1 MLHIQQQK
9 RLVVGMVLGASSA
22 RDMLNIK
29 LSKKFAI
36 CAITDWQLGVI
47 STSREI

>member
-9 RLVVGMVLGASSA
+9 RLVAGMVLGASSA

-29 LSKKFAI
+29 LLPLPLRLKIWEKR
-36 CAITDWQLGVI
+36 
-47 STSREI
+47 REIRK